1 MRLRLYRRNLLF
13 GLLIAIL
20 ASSCTR
26 APFVPRFDPQI
37 GNLKL
42 VKLIEGEEAI
52 EEINRLHGT
61 TIQALRGF
69 IAHYENARKKAV
81 IWVSEAESEDMA
93 QEQIEVML
101 RKMKG
106 SPRSPF
112 GHYRDLDR
120 KGLPVIAFEGLRQVH
135 YVFRIGEWVYW
146 MDADAE
152 HIDTILD
159 HLQKAD

>member
-1 MRLRLYRRNLLF
+1 LRHYRRNLLCW
-13 GLLIAIL
+13 LLIAIL
-20 ASSCTR
+20 ALGCTR

-37 GNLKL
+37 DNLKL

-61 TIQALRGF
+61 TIQVLRGF

-120 KGLPVIAFEGLRQVH
+120 NGLPVIAFEGLRQVH
-135 YVFRIGEWVYW
+135 YVFRIGEWVFW

-152 HIDTILD
+152 YIDSILD